1 MFDSMVFQ
9 ERAHQVK
16 SPSTSRSP
24 APATRAVDGEDSV
37 QAYFHRLSRVPLLT
51 REGEVELAQ
60 RIEQGELMILSTL
73 VASPFAV
80 RELVSLADELAEGKL
95 RLRDLTRNSVESE
108 SPSDEQMATVA
119 VLEQFD
125 PVRKLAFELRGK
137 HHRASLPP
145 SSQERAS
152 QERPSQERASHPPPS
167 PPSSQMASQ
176 KIASRKGAASAV
188 HGAQTAKKKAP
199 KAPPSPLQIARERAR
214 RALEEIRLTRGV
226 LDRVTARLRARLV
239 PDNDA
244 EDGATLDALRHTV
257 ATIRQGERIADT
269 AKSSLVEANLRLVV
283 SIVKRR
289 KNSPLGLLDLIQ
301 EGNIGLMR
309 AAEKFDYRRGYKFS
323 TYAMWWIRQSIARA
337 IADQGRTIRTPVHMV
352 ETGQKI
358 ARARRQLEQTHGREP
373 TPEELAHELDLPVKK
388 VMTALNAARTPVSLE
403 APVGDDGEAKL
414 GDFVEDTHNPAPVE
428 VLVRKRFVQETRE
441 LLNELTPREE
451 RVLRMRFG
459 LDDGNERTLS
469 EIGES
474 FSLTRERIR
483 QIETQAL
490 RKLRLP
496 TRARRLR
503 TDLEP

>member
-1 MFDSMVFQ
+1 M
-9 ERAHQVK
+9 RA
-16 SPSTSRSP
+16 SARTSSGASGGGSGATG
-24 APATRAVDGEDSV
+24 APASSALDGEDSV
-37 QAYFHRLSRVPLLT
+37 QAYFHRLARVPLLT

-60 RIEQGELMILSTL
+60 KIEQGELMILSAL
-73 VASPFAV
+73 VSSPFAV
-80 RELVSLADELAEGKL
+80 RELVAIADELAEGKM

-108 SPSDEQMATVA
+108 SPTDEQVATVR

-125 PVRKLAFELRGK
+125 AVRKLALELRGK
-137 HHRASLPP
+137 ARASIPPPP
-145 SSQERAS
+145 SSSA
-152 QERPSQERASHPPPS
+152 PSSRKSTSIPPPS
-167 PPSSQMASQ
+167 
-176 KIASRKGAASAV
+176 SRKSGTSLTGSTNSTKSAPKLKK
-188 HGAQTAKKKAP
+188 GKGTTAIKAP
-199 KAPPSPLQIARERAR
+199 ESPLKIARERAR

-239 PDNDA
+239 PDNDNDA
-244 EDGATLDALRHTV
+244 ESAAKIDALERTV
-257 ATIRQGERIADT
+257 SMIREGERTADV
-269 AKSSLVEANLRLVV
+269 AKSALVEANLRLVV

-358 ARARRQLEQTHGREP
+358 ARARRQLEQIHGREP
-373 TPEELAHELDLPVKK
+373 SPEELAEELALPVKK

-403 APVGDDGEAKL
+403 APVGDDGDARL

-428 VLVRKRFVQETRE
+428 VLARKRFVEETRE

>member
-1 MFDSMVFQ
+1 M
-9 ERAHQVK
+9 K
-16 SPSTSRSP
+16 SSSTSRSSAVRSVAARVGGAAVASAGKP
-24 APATRAVDGEDSV
+24 AAASEARATRTVDGEDSV
-37 QAYFHRLSRVPLLT
+37 QAYFHRLARVPLLT

-60 RIEQGELMILSTL
+60 RIEQGELMILSAL
-73 VASPFAV
+73 VSSSFAV
-80 RELVSLADELAEGKL
+80 RELVAIADELAEGKM

-108 SPSDEQMATVA
+108 SPTDEQLATVKVLGQFEA
-119 VLEQFD
+119 V
-125 PVRKLAFELRGK
+125 RNLAIVQQTK
-137 HHRASLPP
+137 PSARASIP
-145 SSQERAS
+145 
-152 QERPSQERASHPPPS
+152 PPPS
-167 PPSSQMASQ
+167 EVALQAGPRVAS
-176 KIASRKGAASAV
+176 KKTAAAAKS
-188 HGAQTAKKKAP
+188 KKKP
-199 KAPPSPLQIARERAR
+199 VKPESPLKVARERAR
-214 RALEEIRLTRGV
+214 KALEEIRLTRGV

-244 EDGATLDALRHTV
+244 EDTATVEALQRTV
-257 ATIRQGERIADT
+257 TTIREGERKADS
-269 AKSSLVEANLRLVV
+269 AKSALVEANLRLVV

-358 ARARRQLEQTHGREP
+358 ARARRQLEQVHGREP
-373 TPEELAHELDLPVKK
+373 TPEELANELDLPVKK

-403 APVGDDGEAKL
+403 APVGDDGEARL
-414 GDFVEDTHNPAPVE
+414 GDFVEDTHNPAPVD

>member
-1 MFDSMVFQ
+1 MGVFSSMAFQ
-9 ERAHQVK
+9 ERIHQVK
-16 SPSTSRSP
+16 SSSTSRTPSSHAPPRSP
-24 APATRAVDGEDSV
+24 AASPRTPDGEDSV
-37 QAYFHRLSRVPLLT
+37 QAYFARLAHVPLLT

-60 RIEQGELMILSTL
+60 RIEQGELTIVSAL
-73 VASPFAV
+73 VSSPFAV

-108 SPSDEQMATVA
+108 NPAEEQIATVR
-119 VLEQFD
+119 VLEQFEA
-125 PVRKLAFELRGK
+125 VRKLAHELRGK
-137 HHRASLPP
+137 RVSLPP
-145 SSQERAS
+145 PPA
-152 QERPSQERASHPPPS
+152 PPPS
-167 PPSSQMASQ
+167 H
-176 KIASRKGAASAV
+176 KSAPRL
-188 HGAQTAKKKAP
+188 AKLKKKVAKP
-199 KAPPSPLQIARERAR
+199 ESPLRIARDKAR
-214 RALEEIRLTRGV
+214 KALEDIRLTRGV
-226 LDRVTARLRARLV
+226 LDRVTARLRGRLV
-239 PDNDA
+239 PENDA
-244 EDGATLDALRHTV
+244 EDSATVEALQRTV
-257 ATIRQGERIADT
+257 AAIREGERTADS
-269 AKSSLVEANLRLVV
+269 AKSSLVEANLRLVI

-358 ARARRQLEQTHGREP
+358 ARARRQLEQIHGREP
-373 TPEELAHELDLPVKK
+373 TPEELAQELDLPIKK

-403 APVGDDGEAKL
+403 APVGDDGDARL
-414 GDFVEDTHNPAPVE
+414 GDFVEDTHNPAPVD

>member
-1 MFDSMVFQ
+1 M
-9 ERAHQVK
+9 
-16 SPSTSRSP
+16 
-24 APATRAVDGEDSV
+24 
-37 QAYFHRLSRVPLLT
+37 LT

-60 RIEQGELMILSTL
+60 RIEQGELMILSAL
-73 VASPFAV
+73 VSSPFAV
-80 RELVSLADELAEGKL
+80 RELVSLADELAEGKM
-95 RLRDLTRNSVESE
+95 RLRDLTRSSVESE
-108 SPSDEQMATVA
+108 SPTDEQLATVK
-119 VLEQFD
+119 VLEQFED
-125 PVRKLAFELRGK
+125 LRKLAVLLQTK
-137 HHRASLPP
+137 PSARASIP
-145 SSQERAS
+145 
-152 QERPSQERASHPPPS
+152 PPPS
-167 PPSSQMASQ
+167 EAALQAGHRVPKAGS
-176 KIASRKGAASAV
+176 KKTVASARS
-188 HGAQTAKKKAP
+188 KKKP
-199 KAPPSPLQIARERAR
+199 VKPESPLKIARERAR
-214 RALEEIRLTRGV
+214 KALEEIRLTRGV

-244 EDGATLDALRHTV
+244 EDTATVDALQRTV
-257 ATIRQGERIADT
+257 TTIREGERKADS
-269 AKSSLVEANLRLVV
+269 AKSALVEANLRLVV

-358 ARARRQLEQTHGREP
+358 ARARRQLEQVHGREP
-373 TPEELAHELDLPVKK
+373 TPEELANELDLPVKK

-403 APVGDDGEAKL
+403 APVGDDGEARL
-414 GDFVEDTHNPAPVE
+414 GDFVEDTHNPAPVD
-428 VLVRKRFVQETRE
+428 VLARKRFVQETRE